1 MLIDASISVTHPQF
15 TFRNNGFEATGKSV
29 SVIVIMEHRTRNIDA
44 MIEKRHLLKN

>member
-29 SVIVIMEHRTRNIDA
+29 IVMEHRTSRNIDA